1 MSEKRKAVLALVWI
15 SFFWGTTYV
24 ASKIATADIP
34 GIFVSSVRM
43 FVSGLVITI
52 WFLAKGYKLPNKQ
65 EFGIIFLQSLFLLIF
80 GNALST
86 WAIQY
91 ISGGLASIIS
101 ALIPIEIVL
110 FSILIIR
117 STKVT
122 LLLFAGLIA
131 GLGGLVIIFHEYL
144 DDLLKPGYAFG
155 AVLSLAGGVMWSVG
169 SVLTSK
175 YKLQINLLF
184 GVGLQMLIAGVV
196 LIPISII
203 SGQSINLMHV
213 NPDAIYSLLYL
224 IVIGSIITYS
234 LFIYANNKLTAAR
247 VSVYA
252 YINPIVAILLGWLI
266 LHEKLNFYIILG
278 TLVTLSGVYLVNHE
292 FKKQIVK

>member
-52 WFLAKGYKLPNKQ
+52 WFLAKGYKLPNKR

-144 DDLLKPGYAFG
+144 DDLLKPGYVFG
-155 AVLSLAGGVMWSVG
+155 ALLSLAGGIMWSVG

-184 GVGLQMLIAGVV
+184 GVGLQMLIAGIV

-213 NPDAIYSLLYL
+213 KPDAIYSLLYL

-266 LHEKLNFYIILG
+266 LHEKLNIYIILG